1 MPLTEVPVGGGSR
14 SSGYGTT
21 EGAPLVLVAER
32 IRRNFGAVVA
42 VADATLQL
50 REGETLGLVGD
61 NGAGKST
68 LLKILAGVLAP
79 DGGRIVLDDH
89 EVVLKG
95 PRDALRAGIE
105 TVYQDLA
112 LVDTMSA
119 AQNVFLGREVLHRSK
134 LLRAFNLVDAR
145 QMRER
150 SREILDSLHVKVPS
164 VRANV
169 KQMSGGQRQS
179 LAIAR
184 SVLWGRR
191 IVILDEPT
199 AALGVQESAQVL
211 QLISRLKEHRVSV
224 VLVTHNMQHLVEVA
238 NRVTVMR
245 LGRTVATRTI
255 SETTTEEIVGLITGA
270 IRPDEESSASE
281 IDPVPSS
288 SETAPASPSTVT

>member
-1 MPLTEVPVGGGSR
+1 
-14 SSGYGTT
+14 
-21 EGAPLVLVAER
+21 
-32 IRRNFGAVVA
+32 
-42 VADATLQL
+42 
-50 REGETLGLVGD
+50 
-61 NGAGKST
+61 
-68 LLKILAGVLAP
+68 
-79 DGGRIVLDDH
+79 
-89 EVVLKG
+89 
-95 PRDALRAGIE
+95 
-105 TVYQDLA
+105 
-112 LVDTMSA
+112 
-119 AQNVFLGREVLHRSK
+119 
-134 LLRAFNLVDAR
+134 
-145 QMRER
+145 MRER

-245 LGRTVATRTI
+245 LGRTVADADDQR
-255 SETTTEEIVGLITGA
+255 
-270 IRPDEESSASE
+270 D
-281 IDPVPSS
+281 DH
-288 SETAPASPSTVT
+288 

>member
-1 MPLTEVPVGGGSR
+1 M
-14 SSGYGTT
+14 
-21 EGAPLVLVAER
+21 VLVADR

-42 VADATLQL
+42 VADATIQL

-79 DGGRIVLDDH
+79 DGGRIVLDGHD
-89 EVVLKG
+89 VVLKG

-134 LLRAFNLVDAR
+134 FLRAFNLVDSR
-145 QMRER
+145 HMRER

-199 AALGVQESAQVL
+199 AALGVQESSQVL

-224 VLVTHNMQHLVEVA
+224 ILVTHNMQHLVEVA
-238 NRVTVMR
+238 SRVTVMR
-245 LGRTVATRTI
+245 LGRTVATRTV

-270 IRPDEESSASE
+270 IRPDEDGPASRT
-281 IDPVPSS
+281 DPVPSG
-288 SETAPASPSTVT
+288 SEVATASPSTVT